1 MTDSHWGEMVR
12 AMDKL
17 NMNII
22 VIQEVFRNE
31 EYAGKHSVNVTN
43 YILVK
48 PFILQICIR
57 DGWISRLMI
66 LLRLY

>member
-22 VIQEVFRNE
+22 VIQEVFAMKNMQ
-31 EYAGKHSVNVTN
+31 AN
-43 YILVK
+43 IL
-48 PFILQICIR
+48 
-57 DGWISRLMI
+57 
-66 LLRLY
+66 

>member
-43 YILVK
+43 YTGK
-48 PFILQICIR
+48 AFILQICIR